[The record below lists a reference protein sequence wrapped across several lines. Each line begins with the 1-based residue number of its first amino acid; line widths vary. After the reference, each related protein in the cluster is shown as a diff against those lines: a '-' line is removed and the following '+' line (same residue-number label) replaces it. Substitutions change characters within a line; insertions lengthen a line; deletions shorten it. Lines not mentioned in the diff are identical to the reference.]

1 MPEYCRLAIGWL
13 SSATVRLGEER
24 MTISRTVE
32 RTAKYLRRN
41 LRKTYRRPAPASRA
55 KPDLVLLH
63 VAPGVAPSIFVWS
76 VEQARDPARVYEI
89 HLMKDLIGFN
99 RWWWTT
105 GFTNYR
111 LAIPH
116 LTGGRGRAIYNDVDQ
131 IYLADPGALFD
142 ADMDGHG
149 FLAIAAQ
156 DRTGGVPFD
165 SSVMLI
171 DCEKMNAVWTLAEA
185 QNERKSA
192 VLNKVAAI
200 PGLWG
205 ELAPEW
211 NSRDSEYVPGR
222 SKLIHYTKLKTQPWQ
237 PFPNLYDYRIA
248 PEGQVWLDL
257 ERSANAAGY
266 QVRIS
271 AESEAA

>member
-1 MPEYCRLAIGWL
+1 
-13 SSATVRLGEER
+13 

-41 LRKTYRRPAPASRA
+41 LRKTYRRPALASRV
-55 KPDLVLLH
+55 KPELVLLG
-63 VAPGVAPSIFVWS
+63 VAPGVTPSGQPPVRIFLGTEPAQHRAERNFVWS
-76 VEQARDPARVYEI
+76 VEKARNPSRVYEI

-116 LTGGRGRAIYNDVDQ
+116 LAGGRGRAIYNDVDQ
-131 IYLADPGALFD
+131 IYLADPGELFD
-142 ADMDGHG
+142 AGMDGHG
-149 FLAIAAQ
+149 FLAIAAN
-156 DRTGGVPFD
+156 DRTGSVPFD

-185 QNERKSA
+185 QTERKS
-192 VLNKVAAI
+192 VLLNKAAI

-205 ELAPEW
+205 RLAPEW
-211 NSRDSEYVPGR
+211 NSRDAEYVPGR

-237 PFPNLYDYRIA
+237 PFPTLYDYRIA

-257 ERSANAAGY
+257 ERAADAAVY
-266 QVRIS
+266 RVRVCG
-271 AESEAA
+271 ESEAA